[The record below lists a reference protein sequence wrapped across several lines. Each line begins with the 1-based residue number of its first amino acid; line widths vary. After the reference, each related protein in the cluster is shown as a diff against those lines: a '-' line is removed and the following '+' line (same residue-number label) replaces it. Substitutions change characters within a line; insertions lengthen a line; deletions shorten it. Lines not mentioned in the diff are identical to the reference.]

1 MSNTLYL
8 ECNSGISG
16 DMTVAALLDLGAS
29 EQVLME
35 ALDSIPADG
44 FSVEVTRV
52 KKSGIDCCDFAV
64 LLDEEHENHD
74 HDMEYLHG
82 HEDHHHE
89 HDHHHGKDHHHEHE
103 HCHGENHHHEHD
115 HHHGEDHHHEHE
127 HHHGEDHGHH
137 HQHCEGHEH
146 AHEHVHP
153 HVHRGMKEIREIIGA
168 TKMTDHARELA
179 LHIFEIIAEAEAKAH
194 AVPMEE
200 VHFHEVGAIDSIV
213 DVVAA
218 AVCLDDLHI
227 SEVIVPKLCEGTGT
241 VRCQHG
247 VLPVPVPAV
256 ANIVAN
262 SGLCLEIM
270 DLQGEFVTP
279 TGAAVAAAIQTG
291 SELPKRFTIE
301 RIGVGAGKRTYE
313 RPSILRAML
322 IGPMEEKSGGA
333 TQQDDLEATATDA
346 VLAESTGKR
355 CHAQGVR
362 TDETDP
368 ALCIWKL
375 ETNIDDCSGE
385 VLGYVMEL
393 LFAAGARDV
402 HYFPVFMKKNR
413 PAWQM
418 NVICDEKDISRMEE
432 IIFRETTTIG
442 IRRMQMDRTVLAREN
457 REVEISAGK
466 VQVKVC
472 RYGDM
477 VKYYP
482 EYESVKKLS
491 RETGR
496 SYQDIYQEAVSV
508 CRRTDHK

>member
-1 MSNTLYL
+1 
-8 ECNSGISG
+8 
-16 DMTVAALLDLGAS
+16 
-29 EQVLME
+29 
-35 ALDSIPADG
+35 
-44 FSVEVTRV
+44 
-52 KKSGIDCCDFAV
+52 
-64 LLDEEHENHD
+64 
-74 HDMEYLHG
+74 
-82 HEDHHHE
+82 
-89 HDHHHGKDHHHEHE
+89 
-103 HCHGENHHHEHD
+103 
-115 HHHGEDHHHEHE
+115 
-127 HHHGEDHGHH
+127 
-137 HQHCEGHEH
+137 
-146 AHEHVHP
+146 
-153 HVHRGMKEIREIIGA
+153 MKEIREIIGA

-279 TGAAVAAAIQTG
+279 TGAAIAAAVCTDNC
-291 SELPKRFTIE
+291 LPKHFQIK
-301 RIGVGAGKRTYE
+301 RIGLGAGKRTYE

-322 IGPMEEKSGGA
+322 IESGAQDGGMTEENIA
-333 TQQDDLEATATDA
+333 PQ
-346 VLAESTGKR
+346 TGEIL
-355 CHAQGVR
+355 QGTVDR
-362 TDETDP
+362 ENISNPKDV
-368 ALCIWKL
+368 IWKL

-418 NVICDEKDISRMEE
+418 NVICDEKDIPRMEE

-442 IRRMQMDRTVLAREN
+442 IRRMQMERTVLAREN
-457 REVEISAGK
+457 REVRLENGT

-472 RYGDM
+472 RYGN
-477 VKYYP
+477 VTKYYP
-482 EYESVKKLS
+482 EYESVKRLS

-496 SYQDIYQEAVSV
+496 SYQDLYQEAVSV
-508 CRRTDHK
+508 CRRTDKK